1 MQTQKIVITGG
12 AGLVGQNLLVEIA
25 DNPAYDITV
34 IDKRAEALDIM
45 RELFPRVTAVEA
57 DLAEDGDWAELLQG
71 ADSVV
76 QLHAQIGAATRD
88 PFERNNV
95 LATEKVLAAVKAA
108 GVPYLVHVSSSV
120 VRSVADDWY
129 TQTKRE
135 QEEMVLAAGIDNV
148 VLRPTLM
155 YGWFDRKHLGWL
167 SRFMKKIPVF
177 PIPGNGRFMRQP
189 LYVRDFARVIA
200 RALEIKPVGE
210 IHDVTGIDK
219 IDYVDMIR
227 MIRTAVHARTL
238 LVFIPVKFFALL
250 LSIWAKFDK
259 NPPFTDQQLNALVA
273 GDKFDDT
280 DWHERFGVTPTHF
293 ADAVK
298 ETFNDPRYS
307 EIVLEF

>member
-1 MQTQKIVITGG
+1 MSKVIITGG

-25 DNPAYDITV
+25 DDPAYEITV
-34 IDKRAEALDIM
+34 IDKRAEALKVM
-45 RELFPRVTAVEA
+45 RELFPSVTAVEA
-57 DLAEDGDWAELLQG
+57 DLAEDGAWTELFAGAEV
-71 ADSVV
+71 VV
-76 QLHAQIGAATRD
+76 QLHAQIGAPTRE

-95 LATEKVLAAVKAA
+95 LATEKVLAAITAHQ
-108 GVPYLVHVSSSV
+108 VPYLIHVSSSV

-135 QEEMVLAAGIDNV
+135 QEELVLASGIPSL

-167 SRFMKKIPVF
+167 SRFMKRIPVF

-200 RALEIKPVGE
+200 SALRIRPVGE
-210 IHDVTGIDK
+210 IHDVTGVDK
-219 IDYVDMIR
+219 VDYVDLIR
-227 MIRTAVHARTL
+227 AIRTAVHARTL
-238 LVFIPVKFFALL
+238 LVFIPVKVFAFLL
-250 LSIWAKFDK
+250 WVWARFDK

-273 GDKFDDT
+273 GDEFDDT
-280 DWHERFGVTPTHF
+280 DWHERFGVTPTPL
-293 ADAVK
+293 AAAVE